1 MSSIS
6 SIGDIARVHAAN
18 TADKVALIYQERQWT
33 YGQLDNES
41 NRVANALLAAGVNPQ
56 DRVAHL
62 DKNGPEYFTYLIG
75 ASKVNAVSMSV
86 NWRLAA
92 PEMEYVLNHAEAK
105 VLLIG
110 EEFLGHF
117 REMDVESVTTVVV
130 VGNGGEYVSYDNW
143 IAASAETDP
152 EIAVGW
158 TDTCYQ
164 LYTSGTTGLPKG
176 VELTNRNFFSFLPVA
191 SEEWYFDSDSVNL
204 VAMPLFHIAGSGWGV
219 VGLFNGGTNVLL
231 READLV
237 ELLQLVET
245 YQVTNALLVPAIL
258 QFLLITPEAQETNF
272 SSLRCMIYGASPITE
287 EVLSASMELM
297 GCDFVGAY
305 GLTETTGGGTLL
317 RAEHHD
323 PGGPR
328 AHLLRSAGQPWADI
342 ELRIVDPE
350 TFIDLGDNEVGEI
363 WIKSVVTLKSYWK
376 DPDATDEAYPEGRDA
391 EGLGWFR
398 TGDAGYMSEGFLFI
412 HDRVKDMIISGAE
425 NIYPAEVENALM
437 SHPDIADVAVIGIPD
452 EKWGETVKALITPAE
467 GADPSEADL
476 IEHCRGRLAHY
487 KCPTSVDRISMIPRN
502 PSGKI
507 LKTELRKPYWDGEQR
522 RVN

>member
-6 SIGDIARVHAAN
+6 SIGDIARVHAVN
-18 TADKVALIYQERQWT
+18 KADKLALIYQERQWT
-33 YGQLDNES
+33 YRQLDNES

-62 DKNGPEYFTYLIG
+62 DKNGPEYFTYLVG

-117 REMDVESVTTVVV
+117 EQMDVESVTTVVV
-130 VGNGGEYVSYDNW
+130 VGDSGEYVSYDSW
-143 IAASAETDP
+143 IAASEETDP
-152 EIAVGW
+152 EIDVGW

-237 ELLQLVET
+237 ELLQLIET

-258 QFLLITPEAQETNF
+258 QFLLITPEAQETDF

-350 TFIDLGDNEVGEI
+350 TFVDLEDGEVGEI

-437 SHPDIADVAVIGIPD
+437 SHADIADVAVIGVPD
-452 EKWGETVKALITPAE
+452 EKWGETVKAIITPVE

-476 IEHCRGRLAHY
+476 IEHCRERLAHY

-507 LKTELRKPYWDGEQR
+507 LKTELRKPYWEGEQR

>member
-1 MSSIS
+1 
-6 SIGDIARVHAAN
+6 VHAAN
-18 TADKVALIYQERQWT
+18 NADKVALIYQERQWT
-33 YGQLDNES
+33 YGQLDKES

-117 REMDVESVTTVVV
+117 EQMNIESVTTVVV
-130 VGNGGEYVSYDNW
+130 VGDGGQYVSYDSW
-143 IAASAETDP
+143 IAGSEETDP
-152 EIAVGW
+152 EIDVGW

-191 SEEWYFDSDSVNL
+191 SEEWYFDSDSINL

-237 ELLQLVET
+237 ELLRLVET

-258 QFLLITPEAQETNF
+258 QFLLITPEAQETDF
-272 SSLRCMIYGASPITE
+272 SSLRCMIYGVSE
-287 EVLSASMELM
+287 H
-297 GCDFVGAY
+297 
-305 GLTETTGGGTLL
+305 GTHGMRLC
-317 RAEHHD
+317 R
-323 PGGPR
+323 
-328 AHLLRSAGQPWADI
+328 
-342 ELRIVDPE
+342 RIW
-350 TFIDLGDNEVGEI
+350 LN
-363 WIKSVVTLKSYWK
+363 
-376 DPDATDEAYPEGRDA
+376 RDHR
-391 EGLGWFR
+391 W
-398 TGDAGYMSEGFLFI
+398 
-412 HDRVKDMIISGAE
+412 
-425 NIYPAEVENALM
+425 
-437 SHPDIADVAVIGIPD
+437 
-452 EKWGETVKALITPAE
+452 
-467 GADPSEADL
+467 
-476 IEHCRGRLAHY
+476 
-487 KCPTSVDRISMIPRN
+487 RN
-502 PSGKI
+502 PFA
-507 LKTELRKPYWDGEQR
+507 R
-522 RVN
+522 RTS

>member
-1 MSSIS
+1 MSTIS
-6 SIGDIARVHAAN
+6 SIADIARVHAEARP
-18 TADKVALIYQERQWT
+18 DKVAMIYQGAEWT
-33 YGQLDNES
+33 YAQLDSES
-41 NRVANALLAAGVNPQ
+41 NRVANALLDAGVSPQ

-75 ASKVNAVSMSV
+75 ASKINAVSVSV

-110 EEFLGHF
+110 EEFLGHL
-117 REMDVESVTTVVV
+117 EQMSLETIKKVVV
-130 VGNGGEYVSYDNW
+130 VGTGGEHQSYSDW
-143 IAASAETDP
+143 LSGCVEEDP
-152 EIAVGW
+152 QIPVGW

-191 SEEWYFDSDSVNL
+191 SEEWSFDADSVNL

-237 ELLQLVET
+237 ELLRLVET
-245 YQVTNALLVPAIL
+245 YSVTNALLVPAIL
-258 QFLLITPEAQETNF
+258 QFLLITPEAQETDF
-272 SSLRCMIYGASPITE
+272 SSLRTMIYGASPITE
-287 EVLSASMELM
+287 EVLVGSMELM

-305 GLTETTGGGTLL
+305 GLTETTGGGTIL

-323 PGGPR
+323 PGGPN

-350 TFIDLGDNEVGEI
+350 TFEDLGEGEVGEI
-363 WIKSVVTLKSYWK
+363 WLKSAVTLKGYWG
-376 DPDATDEAYPEGRDA
+376 DPEATAEVYPEGRD
-391 EGLGWFR
+391 EDGVGWFR
-398 TGDAGYMSEGFLFI
+398 TGDAGYLSEGFLFI

-437 SHPDIADVAVIGIPD
+437 SHPEVADVAVIGVPH
-452 EKWGETVKALITPAE
+452 EKWGETVKAIITVTPD
-467 GADPSEADL
+467 GDPTEESL
-476 IEHCRGRLAHY
+476 IEYCRERLAHY
-487 KCPTSVDRISMIPRN
+487 KCPTSVDRMDIIPRN

-507 LKTELRKPYWDGEQR
+507 LRTELRAPYWEGKER
-522 RVN
+522 GVN

>member
-6 SIGDIARVHAAN
+6 SVGDIARVHAAN
-18 TADKVALIYQERQWT
+18 NAEKVALIYQERQWT
-33 YGQLDNES
+33 YGQLDKES
-41 NRVANALLAAGVNPQ
+41 NKVANALLAAGVNPQ

-92 PEMEYVLNHAEAK
+92 PEMEYVLNHAEVK

-117 REMDVESVTTVVV
+117 EQMNVESVTTVVV
-130 VGNGGEYVSYDNW
+130 VGDGGQYVSYDSW
-143 IAASAETDP
+143 IAGSEETDP
-152 EIAVGW
+152 EIDVGW

-237 ELLQLVET
+237 ELLRLVET
-245 YQVTNALLVPAIL
+245 YQITNALLVPAIL
-258 QFLLITPEAQETNF
+258 QFLLITPEAQKTDF

-350 TFIDLGDNEVGEI
+350 TFVDLGDGEVGEI

-376 DPDATDEAYPEGRDA
+376 DADATDEAYPEGRDA

-437 SHPDIADVAVIGIPD
+437 SHSDVADVAVIGVPD
-452 EKWGETVKALITPAE
+452 AKWGETVKAIITPAQ
-467 GADPSEADL
+467 GTDPSEADL
-476 IEHCRGRLAHY
+476 IEHCRERLAHY
-487 KCPTSVDRISMIPRN
+487 KCPTSVDRLSMIPRN

-507 LKTELRKPYWDGEQR
+507 LKTELRKPYWEDEQR

>member
-18 TADKVALIYQERQWT
+18 NADKVALIYQERQWT
-33 YGQLDNES
+33 YGQLDKES

-56 DRVAHL
+56 DRVVHL

-86 NWRLAA
+86 NWRLAV

-117 REMDVESVTTVVV
+117 EQMNVESVTTVVV
-130 VGNGGEYVSYDNW
+130 VGDGGQYVSYDSW
-143 IAASAETDP
+143 IAGSEETDP
-152 EIAVGW
+152 EIDVGW

-237 ELLQLVET
+237 ELLRLVET

-258 QFLLITPEAQETNF
+258 QFLLITPEAQKTDF

-350 TFIDLGDNEVGEI
+350 TFVDLGDGEVGEI
-363 WIKSVVTLKSYWK
+363 WIKSGVTLKSYWK
-376 DPDATDEAYPEGRDA
+376 DADATDEAYPEGRDA

-437 SHPDIADVAVIGIPD
+437 SHSDVADVAVIGVPD
-452 EKWGETVKALITPAE
+452 AKWGETVKAIITPAQ
-467 GADPSEADL
+467 GTDPSEADL
-476 IEHCRGRLAHY
+476 IEHCRERLARY
-487 KCPTSVDRISMIPRN
+487 KCPTSVDRLSMIPRN

-507 LKTELRKPYWDGEQR
+507 LKTELRKPYWEGEQR